1 MSRLDFAAERRSA
14 QDHSSTTKLDA
25 IGEIRM
31 TAGKLRDA
39 RMFCLTGKMRTQKR
53 LKLTDVELLPGPDG
67 SVSVA
72 EVGHF
77 GLYSHLPVSEQGF
90 IVQMRKYVKGAERK
104 PTGRK
109 YEFAERTV
117 SRHPGDTHSAF
128 ERKMPS
134 APERTTDGA

>member
-39 RMFCLTGKMRTQKR
+39 RMTAGKLRDARMFCLTGKMRTQKR
-53 LKLTDVELLPGPDG
+53 LKLTDVELLPGPEG
-67 SVSVA
+67 SGSVA

-77 GLYSHLPVSEQGF
+77 RLYSHLPVSEQGF

-104 PTGRK
+104 PIGRK
-109 YEFAERTV
+109 
-117 SRHPGDTHSAF
+117 
-128 ERKMPS
+128 
-134 APERTTDGA
+134 

>member
-53 LKLTDVELLPGPDG
+53 LKLTDVELLPGPEG
-67 SVSVA
+67 SGSVA
-72 EVGHF
+72 EGGHCR
-77 GLYSHLPVSEQGF
+77 LYSHLHGSEQGL
-90 IVQMRKYVKGAERK
+90 MRKS
-104 PTGRK
+104 RK
-109 YEFAERTV
+109 Y
-117 SRHPGDTHSAF
+117 SR
-128 ERKMPS
+128 E
-134 APERTTDGA
+134 